1 MTDTIL
7 TIKEIAK
14 YVKVNE
20 SIVFRLTTE
29 NKNPA
34 FRVVNP
40 WRFKQS
46 DLKVWISTLV
56 FKGKGDLH
64 VDN

>member
-7 TIKEIAK
+7 TINEIAK
-14 YVKVNE
+14 YVKVNQ
-20 SIVFRLTTE
+20 SIVCRITTE

-34 FRVVNP
+34 FRVGNP

-46 DLKVWISTLV
+46 DLEVWNSTQV
-56 FKGKGDLH
+56 AKGELH